1 MGSLPSAVRF
11 VESEARRVHAGWTVL
26 GPPPAR
32 RLGPP
37 GQPQRRTVYLLD
49 HAAERNKVT
58 DLGPCTVD
66 QVTKKRISC
75 PSYTSGDV
83 SGQGQSN
90 QEAERVMACDP
101 ANPDYCPGYP
111 LGTFYGPKFLGV
123 DATGKQVFLCT
134 TANTGTSCVNGR
146 TTTGGGPDAADY
158 QVIGNANPDFT
169 VGFNSQ
175 VNWNRFEISFLVRA
189 AVGQD
194 VFNNTALV
202 YS

>member
-1 MGSLPSAVRF
+1 
-11 VESEARRVHAGWTVL
+11 
-26 GPPPAR
+26 
-32 RLGPP
+32 
-37 GQPQRRTVYLLD
+37 
-49 HAAERNKVT
+49 
-58 DLGPCTVD
+58 
-66 QVTKKRISC
+66 
-75 PSYTSGDV
+75 
-83 SGQGQSN
+83 
-90 QEAERVMACDP
+90 MACDP

-175 VNWNRFEISFLVRA
+175 VNWNRSRSASLSGPPSDRA
-189 AVGQD
+189 CS
-194 VFNNTALV
+194 TIPRL
-202 YS
+202 ST